1 MMDWTGCPLVEIIPG
16 KVSGAPILVGTRV
29 PAEAIVTNF
38 QSGSPIE
45 EISDNFGVAPE
56 TVEALLAFAAQTHA
70 ELLLRQ

>member
-1 MMDWTGCPLVEIIPG
+1 MDWTGCPLVEIIPG